1 MAHRSNRLTTTS
13 FCTPHITLEIPTG
26 NYGQF
31 LSPIHEVPTPLPSPA
46 HTPIPSM
53 RKADRC
59 GSSDS
64 SLSSGSSTL
73 LERKRPLLQQQRW
86 NYNSSDEYHK
96 GSLSAPSIVVE
107 NVTSHSENSERQS
120 ISIVVPSTIQIL
132 IESDS
137 AQPSPVSSTAN
148 SPLPSPAKIKPP
160 PLHIVNSNFT
170 RFETFQSS
178 TGSNELKSTPPF
190 TVPQLCVSEAFLET
204 TDFEN
209 LSTVSNQAGKK
220 CSSSQCSR
228 SLSKL
233 EWGQVSLG
241 SPPLRKHL
249 PGDATVNVDDNFI
262 NNTITSMRRVY
273 KDTLDKSS
281 SLELPHP
288 PPIITITTNFSEV
301 ESDSDAGM
309 LGKYCLVKICI
320 LKTGLD
326 VMAIYLFIYLF
337 LVILTTQ

>member
-1 MAHRSNRLTTTS
+1 
-13 FCTPHITLEIPTG
+13 
-26 NYGQF
+26 
-31 LSPIHEVPTPLPSPA
+31 
-46 HTPIPSM
+46 
-53 RKADRC
+53 
-59 GSSDS
+59 
-64 SLSSGSSTL
+64 
-73 LERKRPLLQQQRW
+73 
-86 NYNSSDEYHK
+86 
-96 GSLSAPSIVVE
+96 
-107 NVTSHSENSERQS
+107 
-120 ISIVVPSTIQIL
+120 
-132 IESDS
+132 
-137 AQPSPVSSTAN
+137 
-148 SPLPSPAKIKPP
+148 
-160 PLHIVNSNFT
+160 
-170 RFETFQSS
+170 
-178 TGSNELKSTPPF
+178 
-190 TVPQLCVSEAFLET
+190 VSEAFLET

-326 VMAIYLFIYLF
+326 VMAIYLFIFLF